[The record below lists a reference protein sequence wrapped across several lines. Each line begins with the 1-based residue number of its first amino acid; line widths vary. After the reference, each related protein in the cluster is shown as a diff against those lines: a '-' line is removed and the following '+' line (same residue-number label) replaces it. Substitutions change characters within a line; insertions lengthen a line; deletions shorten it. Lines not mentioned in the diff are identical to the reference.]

1 MNKVREFIIR
11 RRLPLLLTAGFLFSL
26 GAWRFGWLDSYVQ
39 LIVMY
44 IGINI
49 ILTLS
54 LNLVNGYMG
63 EFSVGHAA
71 FMSVGAYTASLIT
84 VKMFA
89 DAGQLGFVFAILC
102 GGAVAALAGL
112 LVSIPSFKT
121 RGDYLAIVT
130 LALNVIVKSAIENID
145 AVGGPRG
152 FMGMD
157 GYTTLPWVFVW
168 TVLAVWVMRNFIY
181 SNCGRGAMAIREDE
195 IAAELMGVNTKQ
207 VKIRVFT
214 LSAFFAGVAG
224 GLFAHLIQYI
234 NPGAFD
240 ILKSTEILTMVYLG
254 GVGSIAGSI
263 AGAVI
268 YTVLLEALRFLG
280 IWRMAIMPLILVGLM
295 LFRRRGLLGY
305 REFSWFV
312 PRREGK
318 P

>member
-1 MNKVREFIIR
+1 M
-11 RRLPLLLTAGFLFSL
+11 PLLLTAGFVFSL
-26 GAWRFGWLDSYVQ
+26 GVWRFDWLDDYVQ
-39 LIVMY
+39 LIGIY

-71 FMSVGAYTASLIT
+71 FMSVGAYTASLLT
-84 VKMFA
+84 VKVFP
-89 DAGQLGFVFAILC
+89 DGGQAGFTVAILC
-102 GGAVAALAGL
+102 GGAVAGVAGL
-112 LVSIPSFKT
+112 LVAFPSFKT

-130 LALNVIVKSAIENID
+130 LALNVIVKSAVENINY
-145 AVGGPRG
+145 VGGPRG
-152 FMGMD
+152 FMGMES
-157 GYTTLPWVFVW
+157 YTTLPWVFAW

-195 IAAELMGVNTKQ
+195 IAAELMGVDTRQ
-207 VKIRVFT
+207 VKIRVFV

-224 GLFAHLIQYI
+224 GLFAHVIQYI

-263 AGAVI
+263 VGAVI
-268 YTVLLEALRFLG
+268 YTVLLEALRFMG
-280 IWRMAIMPLILVGLM
+280 VWRMAIMPLILIGLM
-295 LFRRRGLLGY
+295 LFRRRGILGL

-312 PRREGK
+312 PRGAGR

>member
-26 GAWRFGWLDSYVQ
+26 GASRFGWLDNYVQ

-130 LALNVIVKSAIENID
+130 LALNVIVKSVIENID

-181 SNCGRGAMAIREDE
+181 SNCGRGAMSIREDE
-195 IAAELMGVNTKQ
+195 VAAGLMGVNTKQ
-207 VKIRVFT
+207 VKIRVFA